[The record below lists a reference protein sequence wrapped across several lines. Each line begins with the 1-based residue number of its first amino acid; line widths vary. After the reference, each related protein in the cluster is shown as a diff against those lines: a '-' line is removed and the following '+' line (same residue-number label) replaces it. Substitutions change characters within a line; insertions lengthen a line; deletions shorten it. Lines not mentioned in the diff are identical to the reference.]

1 MSKNEFQESLT
12 IADTAQAGKNR
23 LFPVF
28 LKIEEL
34 NVLLVGGGKVG
45 LEKLNAIL
53 QNAPA
58 ASIWVV
64 ATEISAEIKKLA
76 TQYTGVVLEE
86 RAFLESDLHDKE
98 VVIVAVNDKS
108 VSNYVRVLAK
118 EKKLLVNV
126 ADTPDQCDFYLGSIV
141 QKGDLKIAIST
152 NGKSPTIAKRM
163 REQLNELIPD
173 EIEGVLDN
181 MHTIR
186 QDLKGNFSEKI
197 KQLDNLTRVLATSNA
212 TLDEV
217 EQQDDLKKVL
227 TAKQITLEEIN
238 QPEAKK
244 WPAIVKWCLLAFL
257 FMLIGH
263 AVLSFVPFNKLLT
276 GVQDIPQYID
286 VKLFGLML
294 LTGFMAQMVDGSM
307 GMGYGTISTVFLLA
321 IGVPPAIVSSRVHSA
336 RVFSSGAS
344 GYTHHRF
351 GNINKKLFRAL
362 VVPGVIGAILGATLA
377 YFGQEYAQWV
387 RIPLSFYTIYLGYYI
402 IRKAFKKKNPENRV
416 KRAGWLASVGGF
428 TDAFA
433 GGGWGA
439 LVTGTLLSKRKNPRY
454 VIGSVCLA
462 EFFVVL
468 ASSVTFFIFLK
479 HIPIIDVAGL
489 IVGGLIAAPIAAR
502 LVGVLPMK
510 TMFLSV
516 GILVILTSSF
526 TLWKAYVRVL
536 PEIQQLFHL

>member
-1 MSKNEFQESLT
+1 MSTNQVPE
-12 IADTAQAGKNR
+12 IIPPTAAPVAGKNR

-28 LKIEEL
+28 LKMEQL
-34 NVLLVGGGKVG
+34 HVLLVGGGNVA
-45 LEKLNAIL
+45 LEKLNAII
-53 QNAPA
+53 QNAPDASVWLVAIDINAGIKSLA
-58 ASIWVV
+58 ATHPAI
-64 ATEISAEIKKLA
+64 
-76 TQYTGVVLEE
+76 VLEE
-86 RAFLESDLHDKE
+86 RAFTETDLDNKDI
-98 VVIVAVNDKS
+98 VIVAVNDKA
-108 VSNYVRVLAK
+108 VSHYVRLLAK

-126 ADTPDQCDFYLGSIV
+126 ADTPEQCDFYLGSIV

-173 EIEGVLDN
+173 EIAGVLNN

-186 QDLKGNFSEKI
+186 QGLQGDFTQKVR
-197 KQLDNLTRVLATSNA
+197 QLDDLTKVLA
-212 TLDEV
+212 
-217 EQQDDLKKVL
+217 
-227 TAKQITLEEIN
+227 AKQITLEPT
-238 QPEAKK
+238 QVPGQKR
-244 WPAIVKWCLLAFL
+244 WTAIVKWCLLAFF
-257 FMLIGH
+257 FMLLGH
-263 AVLSFVPFNKLLT
+263 AILSFVPYHKIVS
-276 GVQDIPQYID
+276 GIQSIPDYID
-286 VKLFGLML
+286 LRIFGMML
-294 LTGFMAQMVDGSM
+294 LTGFLAQMVDGSM

-321 IGVPPAIVSSRVHSA
+321 IGVSPAIVSSRVHSA

-362 VVPGVIGAILGATLA
+362 VIPGVIGAVAGATLA
-377 YFGQEYAQWV
+377 YFGQEYAKWV

-402 IRKAFKKKNPENRV
+402 IKKAFRKKNTETKLKN
-416 KRAGWLASVGGF
+416 AGWLASIGGF

-462 EFFVVL
+462 EFFVVF
-468 ASSVTFFIFLK
+468 ASSITFFIFLK
-479 HIPIIDVAGL
+479 HIPIFDVAGL
-489 IVGGLIAAPIAAR
+489 IIGGLIAAPIAAR

-516 GILVILTSSF
+516 GILVICTSAF
-526 TLWKAYVRVL
+526 TLYKALITVGPL
-536 PEIQQLFHL
+536 IQKALHA

>member
-1 MSKNEFQESLT
+1 MSNNQISGSVIGTETGK
-12 IADTAQAGKNR
+12 QAGKNR

-34 NVLLVGGGKVG
+34 NVLLVGGGNVG

-64 ATEISAEIKKLA
+64 ATEISAGIKQLA
-76 TQYTGVVLEE
+76 ANYPHVVLEE
-86 RAFLESDLHDKE
+86 RPFQEPDLNDKD
-98 VVIVAVNDKS
+98 VVIVAVNDKM

-126 ADTPDQCDFYLGSIV
+126 ADTPEQCDFYLGSIV

-173 EIEGVLDN
+173 EIEGVLNN

-186 QDLKGNFSEKI
+186 QELKGDFTDKV
-197 KQLDNLTRVLATSNA
+197 KQLDDLTKVLA
-212 TLDEV
+212 
-217 EQQDDLKKVL
+217 
-227 TAKQITLEEIN
+227 AKQITLEEVN

-257 FMLIGH
+257 FMLLGH
-263 AVLSFVPFNKLLT
+263 AVLSFVPFHKILSSIE
-276 GVQDIPQYID
+276 DIPQYID
-286 VKLFGLML
+286 VRLFGMMV
-294 LTGFMAQMVDGSM
+294 LTGFLAQMVDGSM

-321 IGVPPAIVSSRVHSA
+321 TGVPPAIVSSRVHSA

-362 VVPGVIGAILGATLA
+362 VIPGVIGAILGATLA

-402 IRKAFKKKNPENRV
+402 IKKAFKKKNPENKV
-416 KRAGWLASVGGF
+416 KGAGWLASVGGF

-479 HIPIIDVAGL
+479 HIPILDVAGL
-489 IVGGLIAAPIAAR
+489 IIGGLIAAPIAAR

-516 GILVILTSSF
+516 GTFVILASTF
-526 TLWKAYVRVL
+526 TLWKAYIKVL
-536 PEIQQLFHL
+536 PEIHQFFHF

>member
-1 MSKNEFQESLT
+1 MTSNQVSDIIITPE
-12 IADTAQAGKNR
+12 TAAAPGKNR

-34 NVLLVGGGKVG
+34 RVLLVGGGKVG

-53 QNAPA
+53 QNAPDA
-58 ASIWVV
+58 AVWVV
-64 ATEISAEIKKLA
+64 ATEITNDIKLLA
-76 TQYTGVVLEE
+76 RQHAAVVLEE
-86 RAFLESDLHDKE
+86 RPFQETDLDDKE
-98 VVIVAVNDKS
+98 VVIVAVNDKA
-108 VSNYVRVLAK
+108 VSSYVRVLAK
-118 EKKLLVNV
+118 ERKLLVNV

-181 MHTIR
+181 MHMIR
-186 QDLKGNFSEKI
+186 QELKGDFTEKV
-197 KQLDNLTRVLATSNA
+197 KQLDDLTKVLA
-212 TLDEV
+212 
-217 EQQDDLKKVL
+217 
-227 TAKQITLEEIN
+227 AKQITLEEIN
-238 QPEAKK
+238 KPEQKK
-244 WPAIVKWCLLAFL
+244 WPVIVIWCLLAFF
-257 FMLIGH
+257 FMLLGSFIPFSKI
-263 AVLSFVPFNKLLT
+263 LSSVT
-276 GVQDIPQYID
+276 EIPKYID
-286 VKLFGLML
+286 TRLFGLML
-294 LTGFMAQMVDGSM
+294 LTGFLAQMVDGSM

-321 IGVPPAIVSSRVHSA
+321 IGVPPAVVSSRVHSA

-351 GNINKKLFRAL
+351 GNINKKLFSTL
-362 VVPGVIGAILGATLA
+362 VIPGIIGAVAGATLA
-377 YFGQEYAQWV
+377 YFGQEYAKWV

-402 IRKAFKKKNPENRV
+402 IKKAFRKKNTETKV
-416 KRAGWLASVGGF
+416 KRAGWLAAVGGF

-462 EFFVVL
+462 EFFVVF

-479 HIPIIDVAGL
+479 HIPILDVAGL
-489 IVGGLIAAPIAAR
+489 IIGGLIAAPVAAR
-502 LVGVLPMK
+502 LVGILPMK

-516 GILVILTSSF
+516 GLLVILTSTF
-526 TLWKAYVRVL
+526 TLWKAISNLL
-536 PEIQQLFHL
+536 PVVHQLTGL

>member
-1 MSKNEFQESLT
+1 MSNTVSPS
-12 IADTAQAGKNR
+12 IPIIPAAADAGKNR

-28 LKIEEL
+28 LKLEQL
-34 NVLLVGGGKVG
+34 NVLLVGGGYVG
-45 LEKLNAIL
+45 LEKLTALL
-53 QNAPA
+53 QNAPDTR
-58 ASIWVV
+58 IWVV
-64 ATEISAEIKKLA
+64 ATAISGDIKTLA
-76 TQYTGVVLEE
+76 ARYPAIVLEE
-86 RAFLESDLHDKE
+86 RPFRDADLEGKE
-98 VVIVAVNDKS
+98 LVVVAVNDKT
-108 VSNYVRVLAK
+108 VSSYVRSAAK

-173 EIEGVLDN
+173 EIDGLLGN
-181 MHTIR
+181 MQLIR
-186 QDLKGNFSEKI
+186 NDLKGDFTERV
-197 KQLDNLTRVLATSNA
+197 KQLDDLTKMLAAGKTGGAATSS
-212 TLDEV
+212 TDE
-217 EQQDDLKKVL
+217 LANVL
-227 TAKQITLEEIN
+227 VAKQITLDEIN
-238 QPEAKK
+238 QPESKR
-244 WPAIVKWCLLAFL
+244 WPQIVKWCLLAFV
-257 FMLIGH
+257 FMLLG
-263 AVLSFVPFNKLLT
+263 SFIPFNKIFT
-276 GVQDIPQYID
+276 GIVEIPKHIDIDP
-286 VKLFGLML
+286 KLFGMML

-321 IGVPPAIVSSRVHSA
+321 NGVPPAIVSSRVHSA
-336 RVFSSGAS
+336 RVFSSGVS
-344 GYTHHRF
+344 GYSHHRF

-362 VVPGVIGAILGATLA
+362 VIPGVIGAVIGASLA

-402 IRKAFKKKNPENRV
+402 IKKAFRKKNAENKV
-416 KRAGWLASVGGF
+416 KRAGWLASAGGF
-428 TDAFA
+428 MDAFA

-462 EFFVVL
+462 EFFVVF

-479 HIPIIDVAGL
+479 HIPIMDVAGL
-489 IVGGLIAAPIAAR
+489 IIGGLIAAPIAAR

-510 TMFLSV
+510 TMFLAV

-526 TLWKAYVRVL
+526 TLWKAVGK
-536 PEIQQLFHL
+536 IIHLL